1 MAKIGSRKWWGHYR
15 EQWLNFLKDSFLFL
29 SFFFKFPS
37 YFFFVLENNCFTIF
51 SHTKM
56 LISYN
61 NNIYIYIYI
70 YIYISFPLWASLPF
84 PVPPFPLQVV
94 TERQAGLPVLYSSF
108 PLASYFTHDIV
119 CVSMLPTFSI
129 CPTISWPC
137 CVQKFIPTSASPFFP
152 FR

>member
-15 EQWLNFLKDSFLFL
+15 EQWLNFLEDSSLFL
-29 SFFFKFPS
+29 SFFFEFPS

-61 NNIYIYIYI
+61 NI
-70 YIYISFPLWASLPF
+70 YIYISFPLWASLPL